1 MSAQAPD
8 EGVELWFALDLL
20 EISPQT
26 LADVGANQGLIAR
39 KAEKWGHALEFFNY
53 IFRHPDRDAGHRPIL
68 TETCAE
74 ITALHSSLFP

>member
-8 EGVELWFALDLL
+8 EAVEFWLALDLL

-26 LADVGANQGLIAR
+26 LSDVSANQGLIAG
-39 KAEKWGHALEFFNY
+39 KAKKWGHAFEFFNY
-53 IFRHPDRDAGHRPIL
+53 IFRHPDSDAGHGPIL

-74 ITALHSSLFP
+74 ITALHSSFFP